1 MGPGDWSELGEEI
14 GFSCVY
20 GTECV
25 FFLLLLISVF
35 FYMYSIVR
43 ELCFKNTS
51 KRYSLGLLLQA

>member
-25 FFLLLLISVF
+25 FLGIIIFSFI

-51 KRYSLGLLLQA
+51 KRYSLGLLLQT

>member
-25 FFLLLLISVF
+25 FFLVLLFSVLF
-35 FYMYSIVR
+35 FI
-43 ELCFKNTS
+43 CI
-51 KRYSLGLLLQA
+51 QQ